1 MPEYDSN
8 DKLTLTLDTLRSD
21 VERTPLADSTT
32 VRRRGDQR
40 TRRQAVGGAVA
51 VVALVAGIAGVL
63 GGAGGLDKADGQ
75 VPATQNPTASTEV
88 EQPLTLA
95 ANPLFPADSPMLT
108 VGQTTFTQS
117 PDAPDVTQT
126 KLQCMPDP
134 VTLGATPTKAGFFYS
149 DVEGAFTEHVLQFA
163 TSNQAVAAASS
174 LTAAFAACPEG
185 NAAEVTVDDRGPQA
199 VGLDG
204 FHASRTSTPTAD
216 AGIGY
221 NEIGVARDQNV
232 LVVLYFNGMGNPAE
246 AENDTP
252 ASSWV
257 WSAERLQAALD
268 AAVAR

>member
-21 VERTPLADSTT
+21 VERTPLADSMT

-63 GGAGGLDKADGQ
+63 GGAGGLNKADGQ
-75 VPATQNPTASTEV
+75 IPATQNPTASTEV
-88 EQPLTLA
+88 EKPLTLA

-149 DVEGAFTEHVLQFA
+149 DVEGAFTEHVLQFD

-174 LTAAFAACPEG
+174 LSAAFEACPEG

-257 WSAERLQAALD
+257 WNAERLQAALD
-268 AAVAR
+268 AATA